1 MIYVSLDPKVLM
13 DLRKI
18 TGVSDFLPKSAQEI
32 CERLL
37 VTCYMGS
44 ENSSKET
51 KDRANI
57 LAKMIGR

>member
-1 MIYVSLDPKVLM
+1 MFLDPKVLT

-18 TGVSDFLPKSAQEI
+18 TAVPDFLPKTAQEI

-37 VTCYMGS
+37 VTCYMGT
-44 ENSSKET
+44 ENSSRET
-51 KDRANI
+51 KERANI

>member
-1 MIYVSLDPKVLM
+1 M

-18 TGVSDFLPKSAQEI
+18 TGVPDFSPNNAQEI

-37 VTCYMGS
+37 VTCYMGT

-51 KDRANI
+51 KDRANG
-57 LAKMIGR
+57 LARLIGR